1 MDLSNENIIHV
12 KKDGMEYLQFKKL
25 LEYSDKLTH
34 AYVIG
39 KDVDFTEAL
48 GEERKE
54 KAIKDYTKICNL
66 LNLNVNNLIKPVQT
80 HTNKV
85 KPVNHEVNKIT
96 FNNENYQNIDGLTTN
111 KKDVILATSNA
122 DCILLIFYD
131 PVKNVIANTHS
142 GWKGTLQ
149 TISLETVRKMKSE
162 YGCNVEDI
170 ICCICPSIR
179 KCHFEVD
186 EKVKNQFYEK
196 FKNLEQINDIIEETI
211 PNKKWHIDTVLINK
225 IILEQK
231 GLKKENIIDSGL
243 CSVCHSDIMHSYR
256 AEKEGFGRNT
266 AIIGLK

>member
-1 MDLSNENIIHV
+1 M
-12 KKDGMEYLQFKKL
+12 
-25 LEYSDKLTH
+25 
-34 AYVIG
+34 G

-54 KAIKDYTKICNL
+54 KTIKDYTKICNL
-66 LNLNVNNLIKPVQT
+66 LNLNVNNLVKPVQT

-85 KPVNHEVNKIT
+85 KPVNHEVSKIT
-96 FNNENYQNIDGLTTN
+96 FNNENYKNIDGLTTN

-162 YGCNVEDI
+162 YGCNEKDI

-186 EKVKNQFYEK
+186 EEVKNQFYEK

-211 PNKKWHIDTVLINK
+211 PNKKWNIDTVLINQ
-225 IILEQK
+225 IILRKE
-231 GLKKENIIDSGL
+231 GLKQENIIDCGI
-243 CSVCHSDIMHSYR
+243 CNVCNSDIMHSYR
-256 AEKEGFGRNT
+256 VEKEGFGRNT
-266 AIIGLK
+266 VIIGLKEEK